1 MDISKSSFASSMQ
14 DENNYVVEIVKP
26 SLSRKKSFRKKFKK
40 NFVKNLPIIAAG
52 TATVVT
58 LAAGEIDGFQC
69 SDLGIAAS
77 AGTSGAMMGAVIKAT
92 IKQNKQEKV
101 ELEDENNEKSSILQ
115 RKLEEL
121 QLETVRAKI
130 VKKQLE
136 RTKVELEL
144 VKVREELAKLNNIT
158 SLNITS
164 SPIAQEFN
172 LTKVVNVETSNNCS
186 LSIHKKISTY
196 I

>member
-1 MDISKSSFASSMQ
+1 
-14 DENNYVVEIVKP
+14 
-26 SLSRKKSFRKKFKK
+26 
-40 NFVKNLPIIAAG
+40 
-52 TATVVT
+52 
-58 LAAGEIDGFQC
+58 
-69 SDLGIAAS
+69 
-77 AGTSGAMMGAVIKAT
+77 MGAVIKAT

-164 SPIAQEFN
+164 SPIPQEFN
-172 LTKVVNVETSNNCS
+172 LAKVVNVETSNNCL

-196 I
+196 IAN

>member
-1 MDISKSSFASSMQ
+1 MTIYQ
-14 DENNYVVEIVKP
+14 
-26 SLSRKKSFRKKFKK
+26 KSFRKKFKK
-40 NFVKNLPIIAAG
+40 NFVKNLSIIAAG
-52 TATVVT
+52 IATVVT
-58 LAAGEIDGFQC
+58 LAAGGIDGFQC

-164 SPIAQEFN
+164 SPIPQEFN
-172 LTKVVNVETSNNCS
+172 LTTVVNVERSNNCS
-186 LSIHKKISTY
+186 LSIHKK
-196 I
+196 

>member
-14 DENNYVVEIVKP
+14 DENNCVVEIVKP

-52 TATVVT
+52 TAIVVT
-58 LAAGEIDGFQC
+58 LAAGGTDGFQC
-69 SDLGIAAS
+69 SDLGIAAN

-101 ELEDENNEKSSILQ
+101 EQEDENNEKSSILQ

-121 QLETVRAKI
+121 LLEIVRLKI

-164 SPIAQEFN
+164 SPIPQEFN
-172 LTKVVNVETSNNCS
+172 LTKVVNVETSNNYS
-186 LSIHKKISTY
+186 LSIHKKISTCV
-196 I
+196 